1 MLNITMTKNVTEAT
15 VITHGGVFHA
25 DEVFATV
32 ILSKIFDNL
41 TILRAFKV
49 PENLSEDVI
58 VYDIGFGRFDHH
70 QKGGNGCRKNG
81 VPYAACGLLWSEF
94 GRKVLEDVCSPELVE
109 LVWSIMDEFI
119 QGIDA
124 ADNGALPKLDYP
136 AQIMGISQ
144 LISGFNPNWNAL
156 SKDSDAAFL
165 QAVQFADSIFDRVLT
180 NAVSKVRAQAII
192 EAAIEN
198 SRGHI
203 MLLNQFA
210 PWQDFLFASE
220 NPKSSDIQFV
230 VFPSNRGGYNWQCV
244 PDAPGSFGQR
254 KPVPAEWRGA
264 SAAELQ
270 ELTGITTAN
279 FCHPNGFMGSAET
292 LADAIAMAKLAVN
305 A

>member
-1 MLNITMTKNVTEAT
+1 
-15 VITHGGVFHA
+15 
-25 DEVFATV
+25 
-32 ILSKIFDNL
+32 
-41 TILRAFKV
+41 
-49 PENLSEDVI
+49 
-58 VYDIGFGRFDHH
+58 
-70 QKGGNGCRKNG
+70 
-81 VPYAACGLLWSEF
+81 
-94 GRKVLEDVCSPELVE
+94 
-109 LVWSIMDEFI
+109 
-119 QGIDA
+119 
-124 ADNGALPKLDYP
+124 
-136 AQIMGISQ
+136 
-144 LISGFNPNWNAL
+144 
-156 SKDSDAAFL
+156 
-165 QAVQFADSIFDRVLT
+165 
-180 NAVSKVRAQAII
+180 
-192 EAAIEN
+192 
-198 SRGHI
+198 

-230 VFPSNRGGYNWQCV
+230 VFPSNRGGYSWQCV